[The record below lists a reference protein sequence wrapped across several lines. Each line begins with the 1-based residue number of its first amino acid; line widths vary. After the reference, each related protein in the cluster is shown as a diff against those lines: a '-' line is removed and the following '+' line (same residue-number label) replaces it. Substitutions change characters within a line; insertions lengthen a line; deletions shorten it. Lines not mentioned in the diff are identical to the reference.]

1 MLHTDNCSP
10 DNMQNAMESNLA
22 VEVKPRVEDAVDKI
36 KTWKLT
42 EIMEPS
48 QCRTIRLPDN
58 LPASKV
64 NC

>member
-1 MLHTDNCSP
+1 
-10 DNMQNAMESNLA
+10 MESSLP
-22 VEVKPRVEDAVDKI
+22 VDVKPRIEEAVDKV

-64 NC
+64 SC